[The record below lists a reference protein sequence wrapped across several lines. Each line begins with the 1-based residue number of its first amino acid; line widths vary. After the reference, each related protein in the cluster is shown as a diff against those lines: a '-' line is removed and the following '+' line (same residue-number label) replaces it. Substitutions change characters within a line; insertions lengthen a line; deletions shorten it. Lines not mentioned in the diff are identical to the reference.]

1 MTERKINRGSEIRA
15 KGKSMGRERSGASA
29 DPSDRPSPQA
39 GGLKTA
45 SSAEGVRGTQDGLP
59 PSTESAEGSAATL
72 AERSLTLRAALFL
85 TGRIALMLAGIAVMG
100 LGIDIVVKA
109 DLGNSP
115 ISATPNVLSLGF
127 TAVSFGT
134 FMLGWQCFLV
144 LVQIALLRREFRLVD
159 LWQIPISVFFGV
171 CIDAFMALLGPA
183 APTSYVASW
192 LWLAGGMAVLALGIV
207 MTVVSGTVMNC
218 GEAVVQAVVR
228 KTGARFGTVKVG
240 FDLACAALA
249 CLCAFLFV
257 GHLAGVR
264 EGKLALLD
272 EIDKGRP
279 QPAGHTEG
287 GANKVEQVED
297 DGNAVEERRMRLE
310 RASKE
315 VDRHCRDNQE
325 EEEIHRGS

>member
-1 MTERKINRGSEIRA
+1 MAERKINRGSEIRA
-15 KGKSMGRERSGASA
+15 KGKSMGRERSGVSA

-39 GGLKTA
+39 GGLKAA
-45 SSAEGVRGTQDGLP
+45 SSAEGVRGGL
-59 PSTESAEGSAATL
+59 SSSVESAEGSPAAP
-72 AERSLTLRAALFL
+72 AERSMTLRAALFL
-85 TGRIALMLAGIAVMG
+85 TGRIALMLVGIAVMA

-171 CIDAFMALLGPA
+171 CIDTFMALLGPA
-183 APTSYVASW
+183 APTSYVVSW

-249 CLCAFLFV
+249 CLCSFLFV

-264 EGKLALLD
+264 EGTFVCAAFTGVIVNVYMGLYGKLRDAA
-272 EIDKGRP
+272 RS
-279 QPAGHTEG
+279 
-287 GANKVEQVED
+287 
-297 DGNAVEERRMRLE
+297 RRAADSGT
-310 RASKE
+310 ASE
-315 VDRHCRDNQE
+315 CCTSAETVGPFTSE
-325 EEEIHRGS
+325 

>member
-15 KGKSMGRERSGASA
+15 KGKSMGRERSGVSA

-39 GGLKTA
+39 GGLKAA
-45 SSAEGVRGTQDGLP
+45 SSAEGVRGGLP
-59 PSTESAEGSAATL
+59 PSTESAEGSAAAL
-72 AERSLTLRAALFL
+72 SERSLTLRAALFL

-115 ISATPNVLSLGF
+115 ISATPNVLSIGF
-127 TAVSFGT
+127 TMVSFGT

-207 MTVVSGTVMNC
+207 SGTVMNC

-264 EGKLALLD
+264 EGAFVCAAFTGVIVNVYMGLYGKLRDAA
-272 EIDKGRP
+272 RS
-279 QPAGHTEG
+279 H
-287 GANKVEQVED
+287 
-297 DGNAVEERRMRLE
+297 
-310 RASKE
+310 RAADSGTASE
-315 VDRHCRDNQE
+315 CCTSAETVGPFTSE
-325 EEEIHRGS
+325 

>member
-1 MTERKINRGSEIRA
+1 MTERKINRGSEIRT

-59 PSTESAEGSAATL
+59 PSTKSAEGSAAAL

-115 ISATPNVLSLGF
+115 ISATPNVLSIGF
-127 TAVSFGT
+127 TMVSFGT

-192 LWLAGGMAVLALGIV
+192 LWLIGGMVVLALG
-207 MTVVSGTVMNC
+207 M
-218 GEAVVQAVVR
+218 
-228 KTGARFGTVKVG
+228 
-240 FDLACAALA
+240 
-249 CLCAFLFV
+249 
-257 GHLAGVR
+257 
-264 EGKLALLD
+264 
-272 EIDKGRP
+272 
-279 QPAGHTEG
+279 
-287 GANKVEQVED
+287 
-297 DGNAVEERRMRLE
+297 
-310 RASKE
+310 
-315 VDRHCRDNQE
+315 
-325 EEEIHRGS
+325 

>member
-15 KGKSMGRERSGASA
+15 KGKSMGRERSGESA
-29 DPSDRPSPQA
+29 DPSDRLSSQL
-39 GGLKTA
+39 GGLKAA
-45 SSAEGVRGTQDGLP
+45 SLDEGTQSGLP
-59 PSTESAEGSAATL
+59 PSTESAEGSPAAL

-264 EGKLALLD
+264 EGTFVCAAFTGVIVNVYMGLYGKLRDAARSRRAAD
-272 EIDKGRP
+272 SGTASECCTG
-279 QPAGHTEG
+279 EG
-287 GANKVEQVED
+287 KINWTPSLG
-297 DGNAVEERRMRLE
+297 
-310 RASKE
+310 
-315 VDRHCRDNQE
+315 
-325 EEEIHRGS
+325 

>member
-15 KGKSMGRERSGASA
+15 KGKSMGRERSGVSA

-39 GGLKTA
+39 GGLKAA
-45 SSAEGVRGTQDGLP
+45 SSAEGVRGGL
-59 PSTESAEGSAATL
+59 SSSVESAEGSPAAP
-72 AERSLTLRAALFL
+72 AERSMTLRAALFL
-85 TGRIALMLAGIAVMG
+85 TGRIALMLVGIAVMA

-171 CIDAFMALLGPA
+171 CIDTFMALLGPA
-183 APTSYVASW
+183 APTSYVVSW

-218 GEAVVQAVVR
+218 GEAVVRAVVR

-249 CLCAFLFV
+249 CLCSFLFV

-264 EGKLALLD
+264 EGTFVCAAFTGVIVNVYMGLYGKLRDAA
-272 EIDKGRP
+272 RS
-279 QPAGHTEG
+279 
-287 GANKVEQVED
+287 
-297 DGNAVEERRMRLE
+297 RRAADSGT
-310 RASKE
+310 ASE
-315 VDRHCRDNQE
+315 CCTSAETVGPFTSE
-325 EEEIHRGS
+325 

>member
-15 KGKSMGRERSGASA
+15 KGKSMGRERSGESA
-29 DPSDRPSPQA
+29 DPSDRLSSQL
-39 GGLKTA
+39 GGLKAA
-45 SSAEGVRGTQDGLP
+45 SLDEGTQSGLP
-59 PSTESAEGSAATL
+59 PSTESAEGSPAAL

-171 CIDAFMALLGPA
+171 CIDTFMALLGPA

-240 FDLACAALA
+240 FDLACVGMT

-264 EGKLALLD
+264 EGTFVCAAFTGVIVNIYMGLYGKLRDA
-272 EIDKGRP
+272 
-279 QPAGHTEG
+279 A
-287 GANKVEQVED
+287 
-297 DGNAVEERRMRLE
+297 
-310 RASKE
+310 RARSKARGE
-315 VDRHCRDNQE
+315 SAADPLAQ
-325 EEEIHRGS
+325 RGSVSSQE

>member
-15 KGKSMGRERSGASA
+15 KGKSMGRERSGESA
-29 DPSDRPSPQA
+29 DPSDRLSSQL
-39 GGLKTA
+39 GGLKAA
-45 SSAEGVRGTQDGLP
+45 SLDEGTQSGLP
-59 PSTESAEGSAATL
+59 PSTESAEGSAAAL
-72 AERSLTLRAALFL
+72 SERSLTLRAALFL

-159 LWQIPISVFFGV
+159 LWQIPVSVFFGV
-171 CIDAFMALLGPA
+171 CIDTFMALLGPA

-264 EGKLALLD
+264 EGTFVCAAFTGVIVNVYMGLYGKLRDAA
-272 EIDKGRP
+272 RS
-279 QPAGHTEG
+279 
-287 GANKVEQVED
+287 
-297 DGNAVEERRMRLE
+297 RRAADSGT
-310 RASKE
+310 ASE
-315 VDRHCRDNQE
+315 CCTSAETVGLFTSE
-325 EEEIHRGS
+325 

>member
-1 MTERKINRGSEIRA
+1 MTERKINRGSEIRT
-15 KGKSMGRERSGASA
+15 KGKSMGRERSGESA
-29 DPSDRPSPQA
+29 DPSDRLSSQL
-39 GGLKTA
+39 GGLKAA
-45 SSAEGVRGTQDGLP
+45 SLDEGTQSGLP
-59 PSTESAEGSAATL
+59 PSTESAEGSAAAL
-72 AERSLTLRAALFL
+72 SERSLTLRAALFL

-171 CIDAFMALLGPA
+171 CIDTFMALLGPA
-183 APTSYVASW
+183 TPTSYVASW

-240 FDLACAALA
+240 LRSRLRGPGVPVRVPVRGSFGRRAR
-249 CLCAFLFV
+249 
-257 GHLAGVR
+257 GHLRLRRLHRRHR
-264 EGKLALLD
+264 ERLHGPLRQAA
-272 EIDKGRP
+272 RRSP
-279 QPAGHTEG
+279 QPP
-287 GANKVEQVED
+287 
-297 DGNAVEERRMRLE
+297 RRRFWYGVGML
-310 RASKE
+310 
-315 VDRHCRDNQE
+315 H
-325 EEEIHRGS
+325 IG

>member
-15 KGKSMGRERSGASA
+15 KGKSMGRERSGVSA

-39 GGLKTA
+39 GGLKAA
-45 SSAEGVRGTQDGLP
+45 SSAEGVRGGL
-59 PSTESAEGSAATL
+59 SSSVESAEGSPAAP
-72 AERSLTLRAALFL
+72 AERSMTLRAALFL
-85 TGRIALMLAGIAVMG
+85 TGRIALMLVGIAVMA

-159 LWQIPISVFFGV
+159 LWQVPISVFFGV
-171 CIDAFMALLGPA
+171 CIDTFMALLGPA

-249 CLCAFLFV
+249 CLCSFLFV

-264 EGKLALLD
+264 EGTFVCAAFTGVIVNVYMGLYGKLRDAA
-272 EIDKGRP
+272 RS
-279 QPAGHTEG
+279 
-287 GANKVEQVED
+287 
-297 DGNAVEERRMRLE
+297 RRAADSGT
-310 RASKE
+310 ASE
-315 VDRHCRDNQE
+315 CCTSAETVGPFTSE
-325 EEEIHRGS
+325 

>member
-15 KGKSMGRERSGASA
+15 KGKSMGRERSGVSA

-39 GGLKTA
+39 GGLKAA
-45 SSAEGVRGTQDGLP
+45 SSAEGVRGGL
-59 PSTESAEGSAATL
+59 SSSVESAEGSPAAP
-72 AERSLTLRAALFL
+72 AERSMTLRAALFL
-85 TGRIALMLAGIAVMG
+85 TGRIALMLVGIAVMG

-115 ISATPNVLSLGF
+115 ISATPNVLSIGF
-127 TAVSFGT
+127 TMVSFGT

-264 EGKLALLD
+264 EGTFVCAAFTGVIVNVYMGLYGKLRDAA
-272 EIDKGRP
+272 RS
-279 QPAGHTEG
+279 
-287 GANKVEQVED
+287 
-297 DGNAVEERRMRLE
+297 RRAADSGT
-310 RASKE
+310 ASE
-315 VDRHCRDNQE
+315 CCTSAETVGPFTSE
-325 EEEIHRGS
+325 

>member
-15 KGKSMGRERSGASA
+15 KGKSMGRERSGVSA

-39 GGLKTA
+39 GGLKAA
-45 SSAEGVRGTQDGLP
+45 SSAEGVRGGL
-59 PSTESAEGSAATL
+59 SSSVESAEGSPAAP
-72 AERSLTLRAALFL
+72 AERSMTLRAALFL
-85 TGRIALMLAGIAVMG
+85 TGRIALMLVGIAVMA

-134 FMLGWQCFLV
+134 FMLGWLCFLV
-144 LVQIALLRREFRLVD
+144 LVQIGLLRREFRLVD

-192 LWLAGGMAVLALGIV
+192 LWLVGGMAVLALGIV

-249 CLCAFLFV
+249 CLCSFLFV

-264 EGKLALLD
+264 EGTFVCAAFTGVIVNVYMGLYGKLRDAA
-272 EIDKGRP
+272 RS
-279 QPAGHTEG
+279 
-287 GANKVEQVED
+287 
-297 DGNAVEERRMRLE
+297 RRAADSGT
-310 RASKE
+310 ASE
-315 VDRHCRDNQE
+315 CCTSAETVGPFTSE
-325 EEEIHRGS
+325 

>member
-1 MTERKINRGSEIRA
+1 M
-15 KGKSMGRERSGASA
+15 
-29 DPSDRPSPQA
+29 
-39 GGLKTA
+39 
-45 SSAEGVRGTQDGLP
+45 
-59 PSTESAEGSAATL
+59 
-72 AERSLTLRAALFL
+72 
-85 TGRIALMLAGIAVMG
+85 
-100 LGIDIVVKA
+100 
-109 DLGNSP
+109 
-115 ISATPNVLSLGF
+115 LSLGF

-171 CIDAFMALLGPA
+171 CIDTFMALLGPA

-218 GEAVVQAVVR
+218 GEAVVQVVVR

-264 EGKLALLD
+264 EGTFVCAAFTGVIVNVYMGLYGKLRDAARSRRKGTERPSAD
-272 EIDKGRP
+272 EP
-279 QPAGHTEG
+279 QGAPATEE
-287 GANKVEQVED
+287 A
-297 DGNAVEERRMRLE
+297 
-310 RASKE
+310 
-315 VDRHCRDNQE
+315 
-325 EEEIHRGS
+325 

>member
-15 KGKSMGRERSGASA
+15 KGKSMGRERSGVSA

-39 GGLKTA
+39 GGLKAA
-45 SSAEGVRGTQDGLP
+45 SSAEGVRGGL
-59 PSTESAEGSAATL
+59 SSSVESAEGSPAAP
-72 AERSLTLRAALFL
+72 AERSMTLRAALFL
-85 TGRIALMLAGIAVMG
+85 TGRIALMLVGIAVMA

-127 TAVSFGT
+127 TAVSVGT

-171 CIDAFMALLGPA
+171 CIDTFMALLGPA
-183 APTSYVASW
+183 APTSYVVSW

-249 CLCAFLFV
+249 CLCSFLFV

-264 EGKLALLD
+264 EGTFVCAAFTGVIVNVYMGLYGKLRDAA
-272 EIDKGRP
+272 RS
-279 QPAGHTEG
+279 
-287 GANKVEQVED
+287 
-297 DGNAVEERRMRLE
+297 RRAADSGT
-310 RASKE
+310 ASE
-315 VDRHCRDNQE
+315 CCTSAETVGPFTSE
-325 EEEIHRGS
+325 

>member
-1 MTERKINRGSEIRA
+1 MTERKINRGSEIRT
-15 KGKSMGRERSGASA
+15 KGKSMGRERSGESA
-29 DPSDRPSPQA
+29 DPSDRLSSQL
-39 GGLKTA
+39 GGLKAA
-45 SSAEGVRGTQDGLP
+45 SLDEGTQSGLP
-59 PSTESAEGSAATL
+59 PSTESAEGSAAAL
-72 AERSLTLRAALFL
+72 SERSLTLRAALFL

-127 TAVSFGT
+127 AAVSFGT

-264 EGKLALLD
+264 EGTFVCAAFTGVIVNVYMGLYGKLRDAA
-272 EIDKGRP
+272 RS
-279 QPAGHTEG
+279 
-287 GANKVEQVED
+287 
-297 DGNAVEERRMRLE
+297 RRAADSGT
-310 RASKE
+310 ASE
-315 VDRHCRDNQE
+315 CCTSAETVGPFTSE
-325 EEEIHRGS
+325 

>member
-15 KGKSMGRERSGASA
+15 KGKSMGRERSGVSA

-39 GGLKTA
+39 GGLKAA
-45 SSAEGVRGTQDGLP
+45 SSAEGVRGGL
-59 PSTESAEGSAATL
+59 SSSVESAEGSPAAP
-72 AERSLTLRAALFL
+72 AERSMTLRAALFL
-85 TGRIALMLAGIAVMG
+85 TGRIALMLAGIAVMA

-171 CIDAFMALLGPA
+171 CIDTFMALLGPA
-183 APTSYVASW
+183 APTSYVVSW

-249 CLCAFLFV
+249 CLCSFLFV

-264 EGKLALLD
+264 EGTFVCAAFTGVIVNVYMGLYGKLRDAA
-272 EIDKGRP
+272 RS
-279 QPAGHTEG
+279 
-287 GANKVEQVED
+287 
-297 DGNAVEERRMRLE
+297 RRAADSGT
-310 RASKE
+310 ASE
-315 VDRHCRDNQE
+315 CCTSAETVGPFTSE
-325 EEEIHRGS
+325 

>member
-15 KGKSMGRERSGASA
+15 KGKSMGRERSGVSA

-39 GGLKTA
+39 GGLKAA
-45 SSAEGVRGTQDGLP
+45 SSAEGVRGGL
-59 PSTESAEGSAATL
+59 SSSVESAEGSPAAP
-72 AERSLTLRAALFL
+72 AERSMTLRAALFL
-85 TGRIALMLAGIAVMG
+85 TGRIALMLVGIAVMA

-171 CIDAFMALLGPA
+171 CIDTFMALLGPA
-183 APTSYVASW
+183 APTSYVVSW

-264 EGKLALLD
+264 EGTFVCAAFTGVIVNVYMGLYGKLRDAA
-272 EIDKGRP
+272 RS
-279 QPAGHTEG
+279 
-287 GANKVEQVED
+287 
-297 DGNAVEERRMRLE
+297 RRAADSGT
-310 RASKE
+310 ASE
-315 VDRHCRDNQE
+315 CCTSAETVGPFTSE
-325 EEEIHRGS
+325 

>member
-15 KGKSMGRERSGASA
+15 KGKSMGRERSGVSA

-39 GGLKTA
+39 GGLKAA
-45 SSAEGVRGTQDGLP
+45 SSAEGVRGGL
-59 PSTESAEGSAATL
+59 SSSVESAEGSPAAP
-72 AERSLTLRAALFL
+72 AERSMTLRAALFL
-85 TGRIALMLAGIAVMG
+85 TGRIALMLVGIAVMA

-109 DLGNSP
+109 DLDNSP

-171 CIDAFMALLGPA
+171 CIDTFMALLGPA
-183 APTSYVASW
+183 APTSYVVSW

-249 CLCAFLFV
+249 CLCSFLFV

-264 EGKLALLD
+264 EGTFVCAAFTGVIVNVYMGLYGKLRDAA
-272 EIDKGRP
+272 RS
-279 QPAGHTEG
+279 
-287 GANKVEQVED
+287 
-297 DGNAVEERRMRLE
+297 RRAADSGT
-310 RASKE
+310 ASE
-315 VDRHCRDNQE
+315 CCTSAETVGPFTSE
-325 EEEIHRGS
+325 

>member
-1 MTERKINRGSEIRA
+1 MTERKINRGSEIRT
-15 KGKSMGRERSGASA
+15 KGKSMGRERSGESA
-29 DPSDRPSPQA
+29 DPSDRLSSQL
-39 GGLKTA
+39 GGLKAA
-45 SSAEGVRGTQDGLP
+45 SLDEGTQSGLP
-59 PSTESAEGSAATL
+59 PSTESAEGSAAAL
-72 AERSLTLRAALFL
+72 SERSLTLRAALFL

-115 ISATPNVLSLGF
+115 ISATPNVLSIGF
-127 TAVSFGT
+127 TMVSFGT

-192 LWLAGGMAVLALGIV
+192 LWLIGGMVVLALGIV

-264 EGKLALLD
+264 EGTFVCAAFTGVIVNAYMGLYGKLRDAARRRRKGTERPSAD
-272 EIDKGRP
+272 EP
-279 QPAGHTEG
+279 QGAPATEE
-287 GANKVEQVED
+287 A
-297 DGNAVEERRMRLE
+297 
-310 RASKE
+310 
-315 VDRHCRDNQE
+315 
-325 EEEIHRGS
+325 

>member
-15 KGKSMGRERSGASA
+15 KGKSMGRERSGESA
-29 DPSDRPSPQA
+29 DPSDRLSSQL
-39 GGLKTA
+39 GGLKAA
-45 SSAEGVRGTQDGLP
+45 SLDEGTQSGLP
-59 PSTESAEGSAATL
+59 PSTESAEGSAAAL
-72 AERSLTLRAALFL
+72 SERSLTLRAALFL
-85 TGRIALMLAGIAVMG
+85 TGRIALMLVGIAVMG

-127 TAVSFGT
+127 TMVSFGT

-171 CIDAFMALLGPA
+171 CIDSFMALLGPA

-228 KTGARFGTVKVG
+228 KTGARFGTVKEG

-264 EGKLALLD
+264 EGTFVCAAFTGVIVNIYMSLYGKLRDAA
-272 EIDKGRP
+272 RS
-279 QPAGHTEG
+279 
-287 GANKVEQVED
+287 
-297 DGNAVEERRMRLE
+297 RRAADSGT
-310 RASKE
+310 ASE
-315 VDRHCRDNQE
+315 CCTSAETVGPFTSE
-325 EEEIHRGS
+325 